1 MFVLRSV
8 RALDIIQRGICFNDA
23 VRDEVTHLN
32 VPHMVSFKV
41 QQYGKMKMRTIANKC
56 IRTSRWY
63 LFTPRRSRYR
73 ALKTRVPK
81 LSSIV

>member
-1 MFVLRSV
+1 MFELRSV
-8 RALDIIQRGICFNDA
+8 RALNIIERGICFDDA

-32 VPHMVSFKV
+32 VGDIVSFNV
-41 QQYGKMKMRTIANKC
+41 QRYGMIEKSVSDKY